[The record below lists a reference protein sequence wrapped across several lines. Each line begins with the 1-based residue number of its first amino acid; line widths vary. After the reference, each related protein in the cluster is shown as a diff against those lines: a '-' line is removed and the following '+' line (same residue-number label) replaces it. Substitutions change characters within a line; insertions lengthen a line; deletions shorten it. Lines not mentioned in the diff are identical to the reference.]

1 MLADVSRCWQVL
13 QLAKAMEAQDFAT
26 VSKVQQESVPQ
37 TDNTSRRKIR
47 GSSGSE
53 KRGRQIVFF
62 SQFDFNSPFLLVVVD
77 CSALGDS
84 LCPSKALKL
93 TFDVF

>member
-1 MLADVSRCWQVL
+1 MPYFCANCEPVLADVGRCWQVL

-62 SQFDFNSPFLLVVVD
+62 HN
-77 CSALGDS
+77 
-84 LCPSKALKL
+84 L
-93 TFDVF
+93 TSIPRFF